1 MDILN
6 IAKSKT
12 REKILRL
19 FFNDTEKKYYLRE
32 IEKILNIS
40 VGNVR
45 RELLFLKS
53 AGLFQK
59 EKSGNQIYY
68 FLNKKSPIFEDFK
81 RIVSKTIGAE
91 AVLKQKL
98 ISIKGIKIAFVYG
111 SFAKEKEDALSDMD
125 IFIVGEINED
135 NFLLSVREAEKIL
148 SREINY
154 VIFTEDDLVR
164 ELSKKDVFLKD
175 VIGGKKIFL
184 IGDKND
190 LEKIIGRRKNSE
202 KKR

>member
-6 IAKSKT
+6 ISKSKT

-19 FFNDTEKKYYLRE
+19 FFFDIEKKYYLRE

-40 VGNVR
+40 VGNIR
-45 RELLFLKS
+45 RELLSLES

-59 EKSGNQIYY
+59 EKLGNQVYY

-91 AVLKQKL
+91 AILKQKL
-98 ISIKGIKIAFVYG
+98 IGLKEIKVAFIYG
-111 SFAKEKEDALSDMD
+111 SLAREKEDALSDID

-135 NFLLSVREAEKIL
+135 NFLLSVRKAEKIL

-154 VIFTEDDLVR
+154 VIFKEKDLVVC
-164 ELSKKDVFLKD
+164 LNKKEAFLKD
-175 VIGGKKIFL
+175 VISGKKIFL
-184 IGDKND
+184 IGDEND
-190 LEKIIGRRKNSE
+190 LEKIIGGRKNSE
-202 KKR
+202 KKC